1 MVLFWDLFWSKK
13 GPPKRRGFMAG
24 MSKPGVGCSKS
35 SFSNLFLYMTHSEI
49 SVFFCLNQTQYTP
62 RELLVGRDQVLGS
75 QGKRNITALA
85 VEGEVQRKRG
95 EIELELDEPFLKKW
109 FSEGSKI

>member
-1 MVLFWDLFWSKK
+1 
-13 GPPKRRGFMAG
+13 
-24 MSKPGVGCSKS
+24 
-35 SFSNLFLYMTHSEI
+35 
-49 SVFFCLNQTQYTP
+49 
-62 RELLVGRDQVLGS
+62 
-75 QGKRNITALA
+75 LA